1 MMRER
6 ALLGALTLLAA
17 AAPLPAM
24 ACSIGFTQSRDPAV
38 RYAGTDIR
46 RVTGT
51 YRIERIEQA
60 RNPRDPA
67 RIYGRVTTRRGTWFD
82 VVQPYYEILVACAA
96 YDLPMSDADG
106 LFYLERRA
114 RDGRYWMRGWQGQP
128 IAGTVLRPAYDSGEE
143 GQQ

>member
-1 MMRER
+1 MMSAR

-17 AAPLPAM
+17 VAPLPAT
-24 ACSIGFTQSRDPAV
+24 ACSISWTRPRDPAV
-38 RYAGTDIR
+38 RYAGTDVR

-60 RNPRDPA
+60 RNANEPV

-96 YDLPMSDADG
+96 YDLPMSDAAG

-114 RDGRYWMRGWQGQP
+114 RDGRYRVLGWRGQP
-128 IAGTVLRPAYDSGEE
+128 VAGTALRPSYETGEE
-143 GQQ
+143 GQH